1 MRGADRNNFEVNQ
14 HLHSRFVSS
23 CFQAHWIT
31 PNTGNETLQASWKPI
46 NNSFRPPANFQTQ
59 IPKLLV
65 ASIKANITM
74 SELVSNPLNPEK
86 PLKRPTPGERL
97 DEAHTPQPILPGD
110 SAMIKAEKAERN
122 GADEFEEP
130 SAKRVKREH
139 EDASTPIIKSEDHD
153 VTPKTD
159 SRDKVRGIAKIK
171 SEYLVDAKPN
181 RGAPAAV
188 DDDAA
193 EGRGTDDR
201 DRDNSGGK
209 KNKRKKEKGQ
219 NKGRQFGSW
228 YDAIKLCNSRANSPE
243 FSPKECRFGD
253 TCKCCHDLRL
263 YLKSGRKEDLT
274 TFNGV
279 CPVFEAHGTC
289 HAGWK
294 CRFVG
299 SHSKEVEREDGRKEL
314 ILIERDGDDVTAADD
329 DENENRKGVYNV
341 VTTQQKLSLAKRK
354 TDTDKAD
361 KYTKWLDQDQ
371 REMEKIYQRKKNESE
386 EAMEENRAQFVD
398 PPFLPSEKRRIYFGP
413 ETPVLAPLTTQGNLP
428 FRRLCVEL
436 GAQITYSEMAMTL
449 PLIQGQ
455 KSEWALM
462 KAHESEISPP
472 RYTPTSIVKGYD
484 NSKDLKFGAQVS
496 ANKPWQAL
504 KAAEAMSMILPH
516 LRVIDLNCGCP
527 VSSTTCGSC
536 CLANLGT
543 D

>member
-1 MRGADRNNFEVNQ
+1 
-14 HLHSRFVSS
+14 
-23 CFQAHWIT
+23 
-31 PNTGNETLQASWKPI
+31 
-46 NNSFRPPANFQTQ
+46 
-59 IPKLLV
+59 
-65 ASIKANITM
+65 M
-74 SELVSNPLNPEK
+74 SEPASNPLDPEK
-86 PLKRPTPGERL
+86 PLKRPASGEQL
-97 DEAHTPQPILPGD
+97 EEAHPPQPILPGD
-110 SAMIKAEKAERN
+110 SAMTKAEKVERN
-122 GADEFEEP
+122 GADEFEGP

-139 EDASTPIIKSEDHD
+139 EDTSALATKTEHQNEA
-153 VTPKTD
+153 PKID
-159 SRDKVRGIAKIK
+159 SCDKVRGIAKIK
-171 SEYLVDAKPN
+171 SEYLVDANPN
-181 RGAPAAV
+181 RGATIAV

-201 DRDNSGGK
+201 DRDNGGGK

-279 CPVFEAHGTC
+279 CPVFETHGTC

-299 SHSKEVEREDGRKEL
+299 SHSQEIEREDGRKEL
-314 ILIERDGDDVTAADD
+314 VLIERDGDGLTAADE

-361 KYTKWLDQDQ
+361 KYTKWLDHDQ

-386 EAMEENRAQFVD
+386 EAMEENRAQFID

-472 RYTPTSIVKGYD
+472 RYTPTSIVEGYD
-484 NSKDLKFGAQVS
+484 NPKDLKFGAQVS

-504 KAAEAMSMILPH
+504 KAAEAMSTMLPH

-527 VSSTTCGSC
+527 VSYT
-536 CLANLGT
+536 ARRW
-543 D
+543 